1 MIIEQKLLD
10 IQARAK
16 EIETKMNSGEI
27 SGDEL
32 TKLSKEYSQLNEI
45 LPLIDKYLQ
54 TQSGIKDAKEMLNDP
69 ELKSIAAEQL
79 EELNH
84 KLPDLERDLQIA
96 LLPRDA
102 ADDNSAIVEI
112 RAGVGGEE
120 SALFA
125 GDLFRQYQS
134 YAMRK
139 GWKIEIIEENATSLR
154 GYKEIIFKIDGVG
167 AYARMKFE
175 SGIHRVQ
182 RVPETEAAGRIHTSA
197 ASVAVMPEAKDIDV
211 VIDDKDIRIDIFRA
225 SGAGGQHVNKTDSA
239 IRITHFPTGIVV
251 TCQNERSQLQNK
263 ATAMAVLRS
272 RLYEKQRSEQMNASN
287 ASRRSMVG
295 SGDRSE
301 KIRTYNFPEQRVTD
315 HRIKLTLYKLDDI
328 LAGGEGLDEMID
340 ALISADQLEIF
351 AALNYKQIKTPV
363 RAFFKTHTL
372 YSNLNSIRLCHQ
384 SSRELCHQ
392 RQNV

>member
-10 IQARAK
+10 IKNRAAD
-16 EIETKMNSGEI
+16 IQSQMNSGDV
-27 SGDEL
+27 SGAEL
-32 TKLSKEYSQLNEI
+32 TKLSKEYSHMAEI
-45 LPLIDKYLQ
+45 LPLIDEYFQ
-54 TQSGIKDAKEMLNDP
+54 TKQGIDDATEMQHDA
-69 ELKSIAAEQL
+69 ELREIATEQL
-79 EELNH
+79 ETLKH
-84 KLPDLERDLQIA
+84 ALPDIEKRLQIA
-96 LLPRDA
+96 LLPRDD
-102 ADDNSAIVEI
+102 ADDHSAIMEI

-125 GDLFRQYQS
+125 GDLFNQYKS
-134 YAMRK
+134 YALRQ
-139 GWKIEIIEENATSLR
+139 GWKIEIVEENATSLH
-154 GYKEIIFKIDGVG
+154 GYKEIIFKIEGDGVYG
-167 AYARMKFE
+167 RMKFE

-182 RVPETEAAGRIHTSA
+182 RVPETEAGGRIHTSA
-197 ASVAVMPEAKDIDV
+197 ASVAVMPEAQDIDV
-211 VIDDKDIRIDIFRA
+211 VIEDKDIRIDIFRA

-251 TCQNERSQLQNK
+251 TCQNERSQIQNK

-272 RLYEKQRSEQMNASN
+272 RLYEKQRMEQDSARG

-340 ALISADQLEIF
+340 ALIAADQLEQL
-351 AALNYKQIKTPV
+351 ANM
-363 RAFFKTHTL
+363 
-372 YSNLNSIRLCHQ
+372 
-384 SSRELCHQ
+384 E
-392 RQNV
+392 

>member
-16 EIETKMNSGEI
+16 DIETKMNSGEI

-32 TKLSKEYSQLNEI
+32 TKLSKEYSQLSEV
-45 LPLIDKYLQ
+45 LPLINKYLH
-54 TQSGIKDAKEMLNDP
+54 TQQGIKDANEMLSDP
-69 ELKSIAAEQL
+69 ELKGLAEEQL
-79 EELNH
+79 NELKH
-84 KLPDLERDLQIA
+84 TLPDLERDLQIA
-96 LLPRDA
+96 LLPRDS

-134 YAMRK
+134 YALRH
-139 GWKIEIIEENATSLR
+139 GWQIEIIEENATSLR
-154 GYKEIIFKIDGVG
+154 GYKEIIFKVDGRG
-167 AYARMKFE
+167 AYARLKFE

-197 ASVAVMPEAKDIDV
+197 ASVAVMPEAQDVDV
-211 VIDDKDIRIDIFRA
+211 VIDEKDIRIDIFRA

-272 RLYEKQRSEQMNASN
+272 RLYEKQRNEQINASN

-340 ALISADQLEIF
+340 ALISADQLERL
-351 AALNYKQIKTPV
+351 AALD
-363 RAFFKTHTL
+363 
-372 YSNLNSIRLCHQ
+372 
-384 SSRELCHQ
+384 
-392 RQNV
+392 

>member
-10 IQARAK
+10 IKNRATD
-16 EIETKMNSGEI
+16 IQTQMNSGDV
-27 SGDEL
+27 SGAEL
-32 TKLSKEYSQLNEI
+32 TKLSKEYSHMAEI
-45 LPLIDKYLQ
+45 LPLIDEYFQ
-54 TQSGIKDAKEMLNDP
+54 TKQGIDDATEMQHDA
-69 ELKSIAAEQL
+69 ELREIAAEQL
-79 EELNH
+79 ETLKH
-84 KLPDLERDLQIA
+84 ALPDIEKRLQIA
-96 LLPRDA
+96 LLPRDD
-102 ADDNSAIVEI
+102 ADDHSAIMEI

-125 GDLFRQYQS
+125 GDLFNQYKS
-134 YAMRK
+134 YALRQ
-139 GWKIEIIEENATSLR
+139 GWKIEIVEENATSLH
-154 GYKEIIFKIDGVG
+154 GYKEIIFKIEGNGVYG
-167 AYARMKFE
+167 RMKFE

-182 RVPETEAAGRIHTSA
+182 RVPETEAGGRIHTSA
-197 ASVAVMPEAKDIDV
+197 ASVAVMPEAQDIDV
-211 VIDDKDIRIDIFRA
+211 VIEDKDIRIDIFRA

-251 TCQNERSQLQNK
+251 TCQNERSQIQNK

-272 RLYEKQRSEQMNASN
+272 RLYEKQRMEQDSARG

-340 ALISADQLEIF
+340 ALIAADQLEQL
-351 AALNYKQIKTPV
+351 ANM
-363 RAFFKTHTL
+363 
-372 YSNLNSIRLCHQ
+372 
-384 SSRELCHQ
+384 E
-392 RQNV
+392 

>member
-1 MIIEQKLLD
+1 MIVEQKLKD
-10 IQARAK
+10 ILSRAA
-16 EIETKMNSGEI
+16 EIEAQMNSGNV

-32 TKLSKEYSQLNEI
+32 TKLSKEYSRLNEI
-45 LPLIDKYLQ
+45 VPLINEYFQ
-54 TQSGIKDAKEMLNDP
+54 TQQGIADATEMEHDP
-69 ELKSIAAEQL
+69 ELHAIAAEQL
-79 EELNH
+79 VELNRA
-84 KLPDLERDLQIA
+84 LPEIERKLQIA

-102 ADDNSAIVEI
+102 ADDNSVIMEI

-125 GDLFRQYQS
+125 GDLFNQYKS
-134 YAMRK
+134 YALRH
-139 GWKIEIIEENATSLR
+139 GWKIEIIEENPTSLH
-154 GYKEIIFKIDGVG
+154 GYKEVVFKIDGVG

-182 RVPETEAAGRIHTSA
+182 RVPETEAGGRIHTSA

-239 IRITHFPTGIVV
+239 IRITHFPSGIVV
-251 TCQNERSQLQNK
+251 TCQNERSQFQNK

-272 RLYEKQRSEQMNASN
+272 KLYEKQRMEQMNASN

-328 LAGGEGLDEMID
+328 LAGGAALDEMID
-340 ALISADQLEIF
+340 ALIAADQLEQL
-351 AALNYKQIKTPV
+351 A
-363 RAFFKTHTL
+363 
-372 YSNLNSIRLCHQ
+372 NL
-384 SSRELCHQ
+384 E
-392 RQNV
+392 

>member
-1 MIIEQKLLD
+1 MIVEQKLKD
-10 IQARAK
+10 IQVRAA
-16 EIETKMNSGEI
+16 EIEAQMNSGSV

-32 TKLSKEYSQLNEI
+32 TRLSKEYSRLNEI
-45 LPLIDKYLQ
+45 LPLVNEYFQ
-54 TQSGIKDAKEMLNDP
+54 TQQGIADATEMEHDP
-69 ELKSIAAEQL
+69 ELHAIASEQL
-79 EELNH
+79 AELNRA
-84 KLPDLERDLQIA
+84 LPEIEKKLQIA

-102 ADDNSAIVEI
+102 ADDNSVIMEI

-125 GDLFRQYQS
+125 GDLFNQYKS
-134 YAMRK
+134 YALRH
-139 GWKIEIIEENATSLR
+139 GWKIEIIEENPTSLH
-154 GYKEIIFKIDGVG
+154 GYKEVVFKIDGVG

-182 RVPETEAAGRIHTSA
+182 RVPETEAGGRIHTSA

-239 IRITHFPTGIVV
+239 IRITHFPSGIVV
-251 TCQNERSQLQNK
+251 TCQNERSQIQNK

-272 RLYEKQRSEQMNASN
+272 KLYEKQRTEQMNASN

-328 LAGGEGLDEMID
+328 LAGGEALDEMID
-340 ALISADQLEIF
+340 VLIAADQLEQ
-351 AALNYKQIKTPV
+351 LV
-363 RAFFKTHTL
+363 
-372 YSNLNSIRLCHQ
+372 NLD
-384 SSRELCHQ
+384 
-392 RQNV
+392 

>member
-1 MIIEQKLLD
+1 MIVEQKLRD
-10 IQARAK
+10 IQARASD
-16 EIETKMNSGEI
+16 IESQMNSGAV

-32 TKLSKEYSQLNEI
+32 TKMSKEYSKLSEI
-45 LPLIDKYLQ
+45 LPLINQYFQ
-54 TQSGIKDAKEMLNDP
+54 IVTGIADAKEMLNDP
-69 ELKSIAAEQL
+69 ELREIANDQL
-79 EELNH
+79 NELNH
-84 KLPDLERDLQIA
+84 ALPDVEKQLQIA
-96 LLPRDA
+96 LLPRDD
-102 ADDNSAIVEI
+102 ADDNGVIMEI

-125 GDLFRQYQS
+125 GDLYNQYKS
-134 YAMRK
+134 YALRQ
-139 GWKIEIIEENATSLR
+139 GWQVEVIEENATSLR
-154 GYKEIIFKIDGVG
+154 GYKEIVFKIDGAG
-167 AYARMKFE
+167 AYGRMKFE

-182 RVPETEAAGRIHTSA
+182 RVPETEAGGRIHTSA

-263 ATAMAVLRS
+263 TAAMAVLRS
-272 RLYEKQRSEQMNASN
+272 KLYEKQRTEQENASN
-287 ASRRSMVG
+287 ASRKSMVG

-328 LAGGEGLDEMID
+328 LAGGSALDEMID
-340 ALISADQLEIF
+340 ALIAADQLE
-351 AALNYKQIKTPV
+351 
-363 RAFFKTHTL
+363 
-372 YSNLNSIRLCHQ
+372 RLA
-384 SSRELCHQ
+384 SME
-392 RQNV
+392 

>member
-10 IQARAK
+10 IQNRAK
-16 EIETKMNSGEI
+16 DIETKMNSGDI

-32 TKLSKEYSQLNEI
+32 TKLSKEYSQLNEV

-54 TQSGIKDAKEMLNDP
+54 TQAGIRDAKEMLNDA
-69 ELKSIAAEQL
+69 ELKSIAEEQL
-79 EELNH
+79 KELNH
-84 KLPDLERDLQIA
+84 ALPDLERDLQIA

-102 ADDNSAIVEI
+102 ADDNSAIMEI

-125 GDLFRQYQS
+125 GDLFNQYKS
-134 YAMRK
+134 YALRH
-139 GWKIEIIEENATSLR
+139 GWKIEIIEENATSLH
-154 GYKEIIFKIDGVG
+154 GYKEIIFKIEGDGV
-167 AYARMKFE
+167 YARMKFE

-182 RVPETEAAGRIHTSA
+182 RVPETEAGGRIHTSA

-272 RLYEKQRSEQMNASN
+272 RLYEKQRNEQMNASN

-340 ALISADQLEIF
+340 ALISADQLERL
-351 AALNYKQIKTPV
+351 AALD
-363 RAFFKTHTL
+363 
-372 YSNLNSIRLCHQ
+372 
-384 SSRELCHQ
+384 
-392 RQNV
+392 

>member
-1 MIIEQKLLD
+1 MIVEQKLRD
-10 IQARAK
+10 IQARASD
-16 EIETKMNSGEI
+16 IETQMNSGAV

-32 TKLSKEYSQLNEI
+32 TKLSKEYSKLSEI
-45 LPLIDKYLQ
+45 LPLINQYFQ
-54 TQSGIKDAKEMLNDP
+54 IVTGITDAKEMLNDP
-69 ELKSIAAEQL
+69 ELREIANDQL
-79 EELNH
+79 NELNH
-84 KLPDLERDLQIA
+84 ALPDVEKQLQIA
-96 LLPRDA
+96 LLPRDD
-102 ADDNSAIVEI
+102 ADDNGVIMEI

-125 GDLFRQYQS
+125 GDLYNQYKS
-134 YAMRK
+134 YALRQ
-139 GWKIEIIEENATSLR
+139 GWQVEVIEENATSLR
-154 GYKEIIFKIDGVG
+154 GYKEIVFKIDGAG
-167 AYARMKFE
+167 AYGRMKFE

-182 RVPETEAAGRIHTSA
+182 RVPETEAGGRIHTSA

-263 ATAMAVLRS
+263 TAAMAVLRS
-272 RLYEKQRSEQMNASN
+272 KLYEKQRAEQESASN
-287 ASRRSMVG
+287 ASRKSMVG

-328 LAGGEGLDEMID
+328 LAGGSALDEMID
-340 ALISADQLEIF
+340 ALIAADQLE
-351 AALNYKQIKTPV
+351 
-363 RAFFKTHTL
+363 
-372 YSNLNSIRLCHQ
+372 RLANM
-384 SSRELCHQ
+384 E
-392 RQNV
+392 

>member
-1 MIIEQKLLD
+1 MIVEQKLKD
-10 IQARAK
+10 IQTRAA
-16 EIETKMNSGEI
+16 EIETQMNSGSV

-32 TKLSKEYSQLNEI
+32 TKLSKEYSRINEI
-45 LPLIDKYLQ
+45 LPLINEYFQ
-54 TQSGIKDAKEMLNDP
+54 TKQGIADAAEMEHDP
-69 ELKSIAAEQL
+69 ELHAIAAEQL
-79 EELNH
+79 VELNH
-84 KLPDLERDLQIA
+84 ALPEIEKKLQIA

-102 ADDNSAIVEI
+102 ADDNSVIMEI

-125 GDLFRQYQS
+125 GDLFNQYKS
-134 YAMRK
+134 YAVRH
-139 GWKIEIIEENATSLR
+139 GWKIEIIEENPTSLH
-154 GYKEIIFKIDGVG
+154 GYKEVVFKVDGVG

-182 RVPETEAAGRIHTSA
+182 RVPETEAGGRIHTSA

-211 VIDDKDIRIDIFRA
+211 VIEDKDIRIDVYRA

-239 IRITHFPTGIVV
+239 IRITHFPSGIVV
-251 TCQNERSQLQNK
+251 TCQNERSQFQNK

-272 RLYEKQRSEQMNASN
+272 KLYEKQRMEQMNASN

-328 LAGGEGLDEMID
+328 LAGGAALDEMID
-340 ALISADQLEIF
+340 ALIAADQLEQL
-351 AALNYKQIKTPV
+351 A
-363 RAFFKTHTL
+363 
-372 YSNLNSIRLCHQ
+372 NL
-384 SSRELCHQ
+384 E
-392 RQNV
+392 

>member
-16 EIETKMNSGEI
+16 DIESKMNSGEI

-32 TKLSKEYSQLNEI
+32 TKLSKEYSQLNEV

-54 TQSGIKDAKEMLNDP
+54 TQAGIKDAKEMLNDP
-69 ELKSIAAEQL
+69 ELKSIANEQL

-84 KLPDLERDLQIA
+84 ALPDLERDLQIA

-125 GDLFRQYQS
+125 GDLFNQYKS
-134 YAMRK
+134 YALRK

-154 GYKEIIFKIDGVG
+154 GYKEVIFKIDGVG
-167 AYARMKFE
+167 VYARMKFE

-182 RVPETEAAGRIHTSA
+182 RVPETEASGRIHTSA

-272 RLYEKQRSEQMNASN
+272 RLYEKQRNEQMNASN
-287 ASRRSMVG
+287 ASRRNMVG

-340 ALISADQLEIF
+340 ALISADQLERL
-351 AALNYKQIKTPV
+351 AALD
-363 RAFFKTHTL
+363 
-372 YSNLNSIRLCHQ
+372 
-384 SSRELCHQ
+384 
-392 RQNV
+392 

>member
-16 EIETKMNSGEI
+16 DIESKMNSGEI

-32 TKLSKEYSQLNEI
+32 TKLSKEYSQLNEV

-54 TQSGIKDAKEMLNDP
+54 TQAGIKDAKEMLNDP
-69 ELKSIAAEQL
+69 ELKSIANEQL

-84 KLPDLERDLQIA
+84 ALPDLERDLQIA

-125 GDLFRQYQS
+125 GDLFNQYKS
-134 YAMRK
+134 YALRK

-154 GYKEIIFKIDGVG
+154 GYKEVIFKIDGVG
-167 AYARMKFE
+167 VYARMKFE

-182 RVPETEAAGRIHTSA
+182 RVPETEASGRIHTSA

-272 RLYEKQRSEQMNASN
+272 RLYEKQRNEQMNASN
-287 ASRRSMVG
+287 ASRRSMIG

-340 ALISADQLEIF
+340 ALISADQLERL
-351 AALNYKQIKTPV
+351 AALD
-363 RAFFKTHTL
+363 
-372 YSNLNSIRLCHQ
+372 
-384 SSRELCHQ
+384 
-392 RQNV
+392 

>member
-10 IQARAK
+10 IKNRAAD
-16 EIETKMNSGEI
+16 IQSQMNSGDV
-27 SGDEL
+27 SGAEL
-32 TKLSKEYSQLNEI
+32 TKLSKEYSHMAEI
-45 LPLIDKYLQ
+45 LPLIDEYFQ
-54 TQSGIKDAKEMLNDP
+54 TKQGIADATEMQHDP
-69 ELKSIAAEQL
+69 ELREIATEQL
-79 EELNH
+79 ENLKH
-84 KLPDLERDLQIA
+84 ALPDIEKRLQIA
-96 LLPRDA
+96 LLPRDD
-102 ADDNSAIVEI
+102 ADDHSAIMEI

-125 GDLFRQYQS
+125 GDLFNQYKS
-134 YAMRK
+134 YALRQ
-139 GWKIEIIEENATSLR
+139 GWKIEIVEENATSLH
-154 GYKEIIFKIDGVG
+154 GYKEIIFKIEGDGVYG
-167 AYARMKFE
+167 RMKFE

-182 RVPETEAAGRIHTSA
+182 RVPETEAGGRIHTSA
-197 ASVAVMPEAKDIDV
+197 ASVAVMPEAQDIDV
-211 VIDDKDIRIDIFRA
+211 VIEDKDIRIDIFRA

-251 TCQNERSQLQNK
+251 TCQNERSQIQNK

-272 RLYEKQRSEQMNASN
+272 RLYEKQRMEQDSARG

-340 ALISADQLEIF
+340 ALIAADQLEQL
-351 AALNYKQIKTPV
+351 ANM
-363 RAFFKTHTL
+363 
-372 YSNLNSIRLCHQ
+372 
-384 SSRELCHQ
+384 E
-392 RQNV
+392 